1 MSATLIVNIVSDVV
15 WPWCSI
21 GKARLEKAIA
31 KAGIKAQV
39 LWRPFFLNP
48 NLPAEG
54 VVKHDY
60 YLEKFGPQVNQ
71 IETRLKGVFAEEG
84 LEFST
89 GGKTGPT
96 MSAHRLIAY
105 AETFGTEKQ
114 NLLVEELFKNYFGQ
128 EKFLNDKEV
137 LIAAAEKVGIT
148 GAVEIINDP
157 KAYES
162 TVIEQYNTYAKGVRG
177 VPFFIL
183 EAPSGKTVTL
193 SGAQP
198 VDAFI
203 DAFSHIA

>member
-1 MSATLIVNIVSDVV
+1 
-15 WPWCSI
+15 
-21 GKARLEKAIA
+21 
-31 KAGIKAQV
+31 
-39 LWRPFFLNP
+39 
-48 NLPAEG
+48 
-54 VVKHDY
+54 
-60 YLEKFGPQVNQ
+60 
-71 IETRLKGVFAEEG
+71 
-84 LEFST
+84 
-89 GGKTGPT
+89 